1 MPQDELHCDLLALL
15 VLHVPLVIVFLV
27 VPEHF
32 AQQIVKMFGISFRT
46 AKKN

>member
-1 MPQDELHCDLLALL
+1 MNPMLL
-15 VLHVPLVIVFLV
+15 VFMVTAMTAQFFLGSLDTNKD
-27 VPEHF
+27 F